1 MTREEVR
8 ALKVGDIVWFLC
20 VDEEPGT
27 ATKAVVTKRADDCD
41 VVTIKCVDNP
51 KCEGHRPWH
60 DNIHKTEV
68 EVYEKAISRAESSIE
83 DSEQSIK
90 NYQEDIK
97 QKKANIENLKEKLAK
112 ARAKEQKV
120 WIVDFEEGKVYCST
134 KKHWENGLEGYE
146 YDMGSDRYQPC
157 PTEQGAYEA
166 LAEYYTKKAEEAWIK
181 SGAKFYGGYKT
192 VALLNHIKPIEGSQ
206 MVHATSVWNRNCYCG
221 KYSTKNTESEWR
233 ISKKSLFDTE
243 AEAYAKMERET
254 PQDVRAEDCADEIS
268 ERFKAEADAQAL
280 EAATRRQV

>member
-8 ALKVGDIVWFLC
+8 LLKVGDIVWFLC

-112 ARAKEQKV
+112 ARA
-120 WIVDFEEGKVYCST
+120 
-134 KKHWENGLEGYE
+134 
-146 YDMGSDRYQPC
+146 
-157 PTEQGAYEA
+157 
-166 LAEYYTKKAEEAWIK
+166 
-181 SGAKFYGGYKT
+181 
-192 VALLNHIKPIEGSQ
+192 
-206 MVHATSVWNRNCYCG
+206 
-221 KYSTKNTESEWR
+221 
-233 ISKKSLFDTE
+233 E
-243 AEAYAKMERET
+243 AERTA
-254 PQDVRAEDCADEIS
+254 
-268 ERFKAEADAQAL
+268 
-280 EAATRRQV
+280 

>member
-8 ALKVGDIVWFLC
+8 LLKVGDIVWFLC

-112 ARAKEQKV
+112 ARAEAERTAWV
-120 WIVDFEEGKVYCST
+120 ICNEEVVQIFAHDKTFSNVPKYAT
-134 KKHWENGLEGYE
+134 QEE
-146 YDMGSDRYQPC
+146 
-157 PTEQGAYEA
+157 AYEA
-166 LAEYYTKKAEEAWIK
+166 LADYYKEEFIEASVKGTGGYYAVSREVIVFLPKTWYPSNPKATFDRMGVDMNGQTWRFFDKALFRSREEAEKFLKEKAEK
-181 SGAKFYGGYKT
+181 
-192 VALLNHIKPIEGSQ
+192 
-206 MVHATSVWNRNCYCG
+206 
-221 KYSTKNTESEWR
+221 
-233 ISKKSLFDTE
+233 D
-243 AEAYAKMERET
+243 
-254 PQDVRAEDCADEIS
+254 
-268 ERFKAEADAQAL
+268 L